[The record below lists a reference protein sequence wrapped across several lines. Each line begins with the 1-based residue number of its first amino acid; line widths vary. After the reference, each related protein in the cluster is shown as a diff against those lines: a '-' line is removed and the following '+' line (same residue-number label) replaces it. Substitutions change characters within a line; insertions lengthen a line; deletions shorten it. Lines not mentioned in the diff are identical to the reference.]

1 MAELNEKTYTER
13 VLVTVSVT
21 VGDNSIT
28 VTQDYSPHFNS
39 GHYKYVVFDNFGNI
53 ICANHSIAGAPT
65 GRLEASDAVAILERF
80 LEERT
85 RFG

>member
-1 MAELNEKTYTER
+1 MAEVTEQSYTER
-13 VLVTVSVT
+13 VPVTISVT

-39 GHYKYVVFDNFGNI
+39 GHYKYVVFDNAGNI

-65 GRLEASDAVAILERF
+65 GRLEASDAVAILEKFQEDRA
-80 LEERT
+80 